1 MQIGLDTRQ
10 VYNQKERGRP
20 MGGGFGEQKVC
31 RNHLVRIN
39 SRKQGR
45 ETGWK
50 QINQHLRNQAT
61 VLLHNPVA
69 RGTHTKLQRRGTA

>member
-31 RNHLVRIN
+31 RSHSVRIN

-50 QINQHLRNQAT
+50 QIN
-61 VLLHNPVA
+61 
-69 RGTHTKLQRRGTA
+69 